1 MNNSE
6 NSSKPKNL
14 KKLSGATIVVI
25 LLSIVL
31 IVVGVIIFINKPTT
45 LPPSKPKPADS
56 EEKDEIGEVE
66 GNKINQV
73 ILYGIEI
80 YKSGTYTELPQSS
93 SGYYITKAQLKEK
106 GYDVSDLV
114 INCSDNSPIIFFD
127 TSRKLEDGQYPISVV
142 YNCQSNKK
150 ADEKE

>member
-45 LPPSKPKPADS
+45 LPLSKPKPADP

-80 YKSGTYTELPQSS
+80 YKSGTYTELPQGP

-114 INCSDNSPIIFFD
+114 INCSDNSPIIFFN
-127 TSRKLEDGQYPISVV
+127 TTQELEEGQYPVSVV
-142 YNCQSNKK
+142 YDCQIKK
-150 ADEKE
+150 VKEEK

>member
-1 MNNSE
+1 MNSSE
-6 NSSKPKNL
+6 NSNKPKDS
-14 KKLSGATIVVI
+14 KKLSVATIVVI
-25 LLSIVL
+25 LLSVILV
-31 IVVGVIIFINKPTT
+31 VVGVIVFINKPTT
-45 LPPSKPKPADS
+45 LPLTNPKPVDS

-80 YKSGTYTELPQSS
+80 YKSGTYTELPQGP

-114 INCSDNSPIIFFD
+114 INCSDDSPIIFFD
-127 TSRKLEDGQYPISVV
+127 TTKELEEGQYPVSVV
-142 YNCQSNKK
+142 YNCQSKEVK
-150 ADEKE
+150 EEK